1 VKTQVKSAQLL
12 LIILVATAAFCGSR
26 TACAQAPGVTAPA
39 SQAPEVVAPET
50 SQPKGLFINIIEG
63 EGALNDIRTRTA
75 REPIVEVDD
84 ENHKPV
90 AGALVLFAIDNG
102 GSSSPFATFSG
113 VNTVSVSTDASGRAV
128 GRGFQITQHKGPYKI
143 NVRATKGELQ
153 ADSVILQ
160 SNIEVLLSPSGAPT
174 PAVAAAAHHTHWG
187 WIVGGIAAAGAAAGI
202 VIATH
207 SSSSP
212 TTVTPGTGTV
222 GAPAAVGGIRIPLQ
236 GHAR

>member
-1 VKTQVKSAQLL
+1 MKRQVQSAQLL
-12 LIILVATAAFCGSR
+12 LITLAATAALCGSR
-26 TACAQAPGVTAPA
+26 AACAQAPGYTSPTP
-39 SQAPEVVAPET
+39 QAPVVVAPVT
-50 SQPKGLFINIIEG
+50 GQPKALFINIIEG

-102 GSSSPFATFSG
+102 GSGSPFATFSG
-113 VNTVSVSTDASGRAV
+113 ANAVSVQTDAAGRAA
-128 GRGFQITQHKGPYKI
+128 GRGFQVTQRKGPYNIK
-143 NVRATKGELQ
+143 VHVTKGELQ

-160 SNIEVLLSPSGAPT
+160 SNIEVLLSPSGAPA
-174 PAVAAAAHHTHWG
+174 PAVVAAHHAHWG
-187 WIVGGIAAAGAAAGI
+187 WIIGGIAAAGAAAGI

>member
-1 VKTQVKSAQLL
+1 VKTHVKSEQLL
-12 LIILVATAAFCGSR
+12 WIILIATAAFCGSR
-26 TACAQAPGVTAPA
+26 AVRAQAPGVTAPP
-39 SQAPEVVAPET
+39 SQAPEVVAPA
-50 SQPKGLFINIIEG
+50 SAQPKGLFINIIEG

-102 GSSSPFATFSG
+102 GSGSPFATFSG
-113 VNTVSVSTDASGRAV
+113 ANTVSVQTDAAGRAV

-160 SNIEVLLSPSGAPT
+160 SNIEVLLSPSGSPT
-174 PAVAAAAHHTHWG
+174 PAVVAAHHTHWG
-187 WIVGGIAAAGAAAGI
+187 WIIGGIAAAGAATGI

-222 GAPAAVGGIRIPLQ
+222 GAPAVVGGIRIPLQ
-236 GHAR
+236 GHSR

>member
-1 VKTQVKSAQLL
+1 VKTQIKSAQLL
-12 LIILVATAAFCGSR
+12 LIILVATAAFCGSHA
-26 TACAQAPGVTAPA
+26 ACA
-39 SQAPEVVAPET
+39 QAPEVVAPAAG
-50 SQPKGLFINIIEG
+50 QPKALFINIIEG

-113 VNTVSVSTDASGRAV
+113 ANTVSVTTDAAGRAV
-128 GRGFQITQHKGPYKI
+128 GRGFQITQLKGQYKI

-160 SNIEVLLSPSGAPT
+160 TNIEAALSPGGGSTTA
-174 PAVAAAAHHTHWG
+174 AVIAHHHWG
-187 WIVGGIAAAGAAAGI
+187 WIIGGIAAAGAAAGI

>member
-1 VKTQVKSAQLL
+1 VKTQIKPVQLL
-12 LIILVATAAFCGSR
+12 LILLVAAAAFCGSR
-26 TACAQAPGVTAPA
+26 AACAQTPGTDSPA
-39 SQAPEVVAPET
+39 SQAPGSVAVT
-50 SQPKGLFINIIEG
+50 GQPKGLFINIIEG

-90 AGALVLFAIDNG
+90 AGALVLFAVDNG
-102 GSSSPFATFSG
+102 GSGSPFATFSG
-113 VNTVSVSTDASGRAV
+113 ADTVSVTTDSAGRAA
-128 GRGFQITQHKGPYKI
+128 GRGFQITQVKGQYKI

-160 SNIEVLLSPSGAPT
+160 TNIEAALSPGGSPT
-174 PAVAAAAHHTHWG
+174 AAAVIAHHHWG
-187 WIVGGIAAAGAAAGI
+187 WIIGGVAVAGGVVGI

-207 SSSSP
+207 GSSSP

-236 GHAR
+236 GHAH

>member
-1 VKTQVKSAQLL
+1 VKTQIKSAQLL
-12 LIILVATAAFCGSR
+12 LIVLVATAAFCGFR
-26 TACAQAPGVTAPA
+26 TACAQAPGDTPPA
-39 SQAPEVVAPET
+39 SQTPGVVAT
-50 SQPKGLFINIIEG
+50 AQPKGLFINIIEG

-102 GSSSPFATFSG
+102 GSGSPFATFSG
-113 VNTVSVSTDASGRAV
+113 ANSVSVQTDAAGRAA
-128 GRGFQITQHKGPYKI
+128 GRGFQVMQQKGQYKI
-143 NVRATKGELQ
+143 NVHVTKGELQ

-160 SNIEVLLSPSGAPT
+160 TNIEALASPSSAQT
-174 PAVAAAAHHTHWG
+174 TAAMVAHHTHWG
-187 WIVGGIAAAGAAAGI
+187 WIIGGVAAAGAAAGI

-236 GHAR
+236 GHAH

>member
-1 VKTQVKSAQLL
+1 MKTHVKSAQLL
-12 LIILVATAAFCGSR
+12 LIILVATATLWGFR
-26 TACAQAPGVTAPA
+26 VACAQAPGDTPPA
-39 SQAPEVVAPET
+39 SQAPGVAALAT
-50 SQPKGLFINIIEG
+50 GQPKALFINIIEG

-113 VNTVSVSTDASGRAV
+113 ANSVSVTTDSAGRAV
-128 GRGFQITQHKGPYKI
+128 GRGFQITQTKGPYKI
-143 NVRATKGELQ
+143 KVHVSKEQLEAE
-153 ADSVILQ
+153 SVIAE
-160 SNIEVLLSPSGAPT
+160 SNIEAAVSPSGGQTTA
-174 PAVAAAAHHTHWG
+174 AVVAHHHWG
-187 WIVGGIAAAGAAAGI
+187 WIIGGIAAAGAAAGI

-212 TTVTPGTGTV
+212 TTVTPGGGTV
-222 GAPAAVGGIRIPLQ
+222 GAPAAIVGVRIQLH

>member
-1 VKTQVKSAQLL
+1 VKTQIKSAQLL
-12 LIILVATAAFCGSR
+12 LMILIATAALCGFR
-26 TACAQAPGVTAPA
+26 AACAQAPGTTSPA
-39 SQAPEVVAPET
+39 SQAPEAVAAT
-50 SQPKGLFINIIEG
+50 QPKGLFINIIEG

-113 VNTVSVSTDASGRAV
+113 ANTVSVTTDATGRAT
-128 GRGFQITQHKGPYKI
+128 GRGFEVTQHKGQYKI

-160 SNIEVLLSPSGAPT
+160 SNIEALVSSSGGQTTA
-174 PAVAAAAHHTHWG
+174 AVVAHHHWG
-187 WIVGGIAAAGAAAGI
+187 WIIGGVAAAGATAGI

-212 TTVTPGTGTV
+212 TTVTAGTGTV
-222 GAPAAVGGIRIPLQ
+222 GAPAAVGGVRIPLG

>member
-1 VKTQVKSAQLL
+1 MKTQVKSAQLL
-12 LIILVATAAFCGSR
+12 LIILVATAAFCGFR
-26 TACAQAPGVTAPA
+26 AACAQAPGDTSPP
-39 SQAPEVVAPET
+39 SQAPGIAAPAT

-90 AGALVLFAIDNG
+90 AGALVLFAVDNG

-113 VNTVSVSTDASGRAV
+113 ANTVSVQTDAAGRAV
-128 GRGFQITQHKGPYKI
+128 GRGFQVTQQKGQYKI
-143 NVRATKGELQ
+143 NVHVTKGELQ
-153 ADSVILQ
+153 ADSVILE
-160 SNIEVLLSPSGAPT
+160 SNIEALASPSSAQT
-174 PAVAAAAHHTHWG
+174 TAAVVAHHTHWG
-187 WIVGGIAAAGAAAGI
+187 WIIGGIAAAGAATGI

-236 GHAR
+236 GHAH

>member
-1 VKTQVKSAQLL
+1 VKTHVKSAQLL
-12 LIILVATAAFCGSR
+12 LIFLIATAAFCGSR
-26 TACAQAPGVTAPA
+26 AACAQAPETTPPPSQAPA
-39 SQAPEVVAPET
+39 SVAPAT
-50 SQPKGLFINIIEG
+50 GQPKALFINIIEG

-75 REPIVEVDD
+75 REPIVEVED

-102 GSSSPFATFSG
+102 GSSSPFATFNG
-113 VNTVSVSTDASGRAV
+113 ANTLSVETDAAGRAA
-128 GRGFQITQHKGPYKI
+128 GRGFQITQNKGPYKI
-143 NVRATKGELQ
+143 NVHVSKEQLE
-153 ADSVILQ
+153 ADSVIAET
-160 SNIEVLLSPSGAPT
+160 NIEAAVSPGGAQT
-174 PAVAAAAHHTHWG
+174 TAAVVAHHNWI

-222 GAPAAVGGIRIPLQ
+222 GAPAAIGGIRIQLH
-236 GHAR
+236 GHAH

>member
-1 VKTQVKSAQLL
+1 VKTQIKSAQLL
-12 LIILVATAAFCGSR
+12 LIIVVATAAFCGVQA
-26 TACAQAPGVTAPA
+26 ACAQAPGTTSPA
-39 SQAPEVVAPET
+39 SQAPGVVAT
-50 SQPKGLFINIIEG
+50 GQPKGLFINIIEG

-102 GSSSPFATFSG
+102 GSSSPFASFSG
-113 VNTVSVSTDASGRAV
+113 ANTVSVTTDEAGRAV
-128 GRGFQITQHKGPYKI
+128 GRGFQITQHKGQYKI

-160 SNIEVLLSPSGAPT
+160 SNIEALVSSSGGQTTA
-174 PAVAAAAHHTHWG
+174 AVAAHHHWG
-187 WIVGGIAAAGAAAGI
+187 WIIGGVAAAGAAAGI

-222 GAPAAVGGIRIPLQ
+222 GAPAAVGGVLIPLR

>member
-1 VKTQVKSAQLL
+1 VRTQIKSAQLL
-12 LIILVATAAFCGSR
+12 WIILVATAAFCGSR
-26 TACAQAPGVTAPA
+26 AACAQAPGVTAPP
-39 SQAPEVVAPET
+39 SQAPEVVAPA
-50 SQPKGLFINIIEG
+50 SAQPKGLFINIIEG

-102 GSSSPFATFSG
+102 GSGSPFATFSG
-113 VNTVSVSTDASGRAV
+113 ANTISVQTDAAGRAV

-160 SNIEVLLSPSGAPT
+160 SNIEVLLSPSGAQT
-174 PAVAAAAHHTHWG
+174 TAAVVAHHHWG
-187 WIVGGIAAAGAAAGI
+187 WIIGGVAAAGAAAGI
-202 VIATH
+202 LIATH

-222 GAPAAVGGIRIPLQ
+222 GAPAAIGGVRIQLH
-236 GHAR
+236 GHPH

>member
-1 VKTQVKSAQLL
+1 VTTQIKSAQLL
-12 LIILVATAAFCGSR
+12 LIFLVATAALCGFR
-26 TACAQAPGVTAPA
+26 AACAQAPGDTSAA
-39 SQAPEVVAPET
+39 SQAPGVAAPAT
-50 SQPKGLFINIIEG
+50 GQPKGLFINIIEG

-84 ENHKPV
+84 ENHRPV

-102 GSSSPFATFSG
+102 GSGSPFATFSG
-113 VNTVSVSTDASGRAV
+113 ANSVSVQTDAAGRAA
-128 GRGFQITQHKGPYKI
+128 GRGFQVMQQKGQYKI
-143 NVRATKGELQ
+143 NVHVTKGELQ

-160 SNIEVLLSPSGAPT
+160 TNIEALASPSSAQT
-174 PAVAAAAHHTHWG
+174 TAAVVAHHPHWG
-187 WIVGGIAAAGAAAGI
+187 WIIGGIAAAGAAAGI

-222 GAPAAVGGIRIPLQ
+222 GAPAAIGGLRIPL
-236 GHAR
+236 HVH

>member
-1 VKTQVKSAQLL
+1 VKTQIKFALLL
-12 LIILVATAAFCGSR
+12 LIILAAPAAFGAAS
-26 TACAQAPGVTAPA
+26 AQAQETTPPA
-39 SQAPEVVAPET
+39 SQAPGSVTAAT
-50 SQPKGLFINIIEG
+50 GQPKGLFINIIEG

-113 VNTVSVSTDASGRAV
+113 ANTVSVTTDAAGRAA
-128 GRGFQITQHKGPYKI
+128 GRGLQITQLKGQYKI

-160 SNIEVLLSPSGAPT
+160 TNIEAALSSGGASSPA
-174 PAVAAAAHHTHWG
+174 AVAAAHHVHWG
-187 WIVGGIAAAGAAAGI
+187 WIIGGVAVVGGVIGG

-207 SSSSP
+207 GSSSP

-222 GAPAAVGGIRIPLQ
+222 GAPAAVGGIRIQLH
-236 GHAR
+236 GRAR

>member
-1 VKTQVKSAQLL
+1 MKTQIKSAQLL
-12 LIILVATAAFCGSR
+12 LIILVATAAFGGFR
-26 TACAQAPGVTAPA
+26 AACAQAPGTTSSA
-39 SQAPEVVAPET
+39 SQAPGVVAT
-50 SQPKGLFINIIEG
+50 GQPKGLFINIIEG

-102 GSSSPFATFSG
+102 GSSSPFASFSG
-113 VNTVSVSTDASGRAV
+113 ANTVSVTTDEDGRAV
-128 GRGFQITQHKGPYKI
+128 GRGFQVTQHKGQYKI

-160 SNIEVLLSPSGAPT
+160 TNIEVLVSPSGGSTTA
-174 PAVAAAAHHTHWG
+174 AVVAHHHWG
-187 WIVGGIAAAGAAAGI
+187 WIIGGVAVAGGVVGV

-207 SSSSP
+207 GSSSP

-222 GAPAAVGGIRIPLQ
+222 GAPAAVGGVRIPLH

>member
-12 LIILVATAAFCGSR
+12 LIILVATAAFCGFR
-26 TACAQAPGVTAPA
+26 AACAQAPGDTSPP
-39 SQAPEVVAPET
+39 SQAPGIAAPAT
-50 SQPKGLFINIIEG
+50 GQPKGLFINIIEG

-90 AGALVLFAIDNG
+90 AGALVLFAVDNG

-113 VNTVSVSTDASGRAV
+113 ANTVSVQTDAAGRAV
-128 GRGFQITQHKGPYKI
+128 GRGFQVTQQKGQYKI
-143 NVRATKGELQ
+143 NVHVTKGELQ
-153 ADSVILQ
+153 ADSVILE
-160 SNIEVLLSPSGAPT
+160 SNIEALASPSSAQT
-174 PAVAAAAHHTHWG
+174 TAAVVAHHTHWG
-187 WIVGGIAAAGAAAGI
+187 WIIGGIAAAGAATGI

-236 GHAR
+236 GHAH

>member
-12 LIILVATAAFCGSR
+12 LIILVATAAFCGFR
-26 TACAQAPGVTAPA
+26 TTCAQAPGTTSPA
-39 SQAPEVVAPET
+39 SQAPGVVAT
-50 SQPKGLFINIIEG
+50 GQPKGLFINIIEG

-75 REPIVEVDD
+75 REPIVEVED

-102 GSSSPFATFSG
+102 GSGSPFATFSG
-113 VNTVSVSTDASGRAV
+113 ANTFSVQTDVAGRAA
-128 GRGFQITQHKGPYKI
+128 GRGFQVTQQKGQYKI
-143 NVRATKGELQ
+143 NVHATKGELQ

-160 SNIEVLLSPSGAPT
+160 SNIEALASPSSAQT
-174 PAVAAAAHHTHWG
+174 TAAVVAHHPHWG
-187 WIVGGIAAAGAAAGI
+187 WIIGGVAAAGAAAGI

-222 GAPAAVGGIRIPLQ
+222 GAPAAVGGIRIPLH

>member
-1 VKTQVKSAQLL
+1 MKTHIKSEQLL
-12 LIILVATAAFCGSR
+12 LIILVAAAAFGCSR
-26 TACAQAPGVTAPA
+26 AACAQVPENPPPA
-39 SQAPEVVAPET
+39 AQAPPVVAPAT
-50 SQPKGLFINIIEG
+50 AQPKGLFINIIEG

-90 AGALVLFAIDNG
+90 AGVLVLFAIDNG

-113 VNTVSVSTDASGRAV
+113 ANTVSVTTDSAGRAV
-128 GRGFQITQHKGPYKI
+128 GHGFQITQLKGQYKI

-160 SNIEVLLSPSGAPT
+160 TNIEAALSSGGAST
-174 PAVAAAAHHTHWG
+174 PAAVAAAHHVHWG
-187 WIVGGIAAAGAAAGI
+187 WIVGGIAVAGGVVGV

-207 SSSSP
+207 GSSSP

-222 GAPAAVGGIRIPLQ
+222 GAPAAIGGVRIPLR
-236 GHAR
+236 GHAH

>member
-1 VKTQVKSAQLL
+1 MKTQVKPSQLL
-12 LIILVATAAFCGSR
+12 LIVLFATAAFCGFRS
-26 TACAQAPGVTAPA
+26 ACAQAPGDTPPA
-39 SQAPEVVAPET
+39 SQAPGVVAT

-90 AGALVLFAIDNG
+90 AGVLVLFAIDNG
-102 GSSSPFATFSG
+102 GSGSPFATFSG
-113 VNTVSVSTDASGRAV
+113 ANTVSVQTDAAGRAA
-128 GRGFQITQHKGPYKI
+128 GRGFQVMQQKGQYKI
-143 NVRATKGELQ
+143 NVHATKGELQ

-160 SNIEVLLSPSGAPT
+160 TNIEALASPTSAQT
-174 PAVAAAAHHTHWG
+174 TAAVVAHHPHWG
-187 WIVGGIAAAGAAAGI
+187 WIIGGVAAAGAAAGI

-222 GAPAAVGGIRIPLQ
+222 GAPAAIGGIRIPLQ
-236 GHAR
+236 GHAH

>member
-1 VKTQVKSAQLL
+1 VKTQIKSAQLL
-12 LIILVATAAFCGSR
+12 SIILVATAAFCGFR
-26 TACAQAPGVTAPA
+26 AACAQTPGTTSPA
-39 SQAPEVVAPET
+39 SQAPGVVA
-50 SQPKGLFINIIEG
+50 SGQPKGLFINIIEG

-102 GSSSPFATFSG
+102 GSSSPFASFSG
-113 VNTVSVSTDASGRAV
+113 ANTVSVTTDEAGRAV
-128 GRGFQITQHKGPYKI
+128 GRGFQVTQHKGQYKI
-143 NVRATKGELQ
+143 NVRANKGELQ

-160 SNIEVLLSPSGAPT
+160 ANIEVLVSPSGAPT
-174 PAVAAAAHHTHWG
+174 AAAVVAHHHWG
-187 WIVGGIAAAGAAAGI
+187 WIIGGIAAAGAAAGI

-222 GAPAAVGGIRIPLQ
+222 GAPAAVGGVRIPLG

>member
-1 VKTQVKSAQLL
+1 MKKQGKSAQLL
-12 LIILVATAAFCGSR
+12 LIILVAIAAFCGSR
-26 TACAQAPGVTAPA
+26 AVCGQAPGYTSPTPQAPA
-39 SQAPEVVAPET
+39 VVEPAT
-50 SQPKGLFINIIEG
+50 GRPKALFINIIEG

-102 GSSSPFATFSG
+102 GSGSPFATFSG
-113 VNTVSVSTDASGRAV
+113 ANTLAVQTDAAGRAV
-128 GRGFQITQHKGPYKI
+128 ARGFQVTQHKGPYKI

-160 SNIEVLLSPSGAPT
+160 SNIEVLFSPSGAPA
-174 PAVAAAAHHTHWG
+174 PAAVGAAHHAHWG
-187 WIVGGIAAAGAAAGI
+187 WIIGGIAAAGAAAGI

-207 SSSSP
+207 GSSSP
-212 TTVTPGTGTV
+212 TTVTPGSGTV
-222 GAPAAVGGIRIPLQ
+222 GAPAAIGGIRIPLH
-236 GHAR
+236 GHAH

>member
-1 VKTQVKSAQLL
+1 VKTQIKSAQRP
-12 LIILVATAAFCGSR
+12 LIVLFAAAAFCCSGA
-26 TACAQAPGVTAPA
+26 ACAQAPENPPSA
-39 SQAPEVVAPET
+39 SQAQGNLTAAAG
-50 SQPKGLFINIIEG
+50 QPKGLYISIIEG

-90 AGALVLFAIDNG
+90 AGVLVLFAIDNG

-113 VNTVSVSTDASGRAV
+113 ANTVSVTTDAAGRAA
-128 GRGFQITQHKGPYKI
+128 GRGFQITQFKGQYKI

-160 SNIEVLLSPSGAPT
+160 TNIEAALSSGGTST
-174 PAVAAAAHHTHWG
+174 PAAVAATHHLHWG
-187 WIVGGIAAAGAAAGI
+187 WIIGGVAVAGGVVGV

-207 SSSSP
+207 GSSSP

-222 GAPAAVGGIRIPLQ
+222 GAPAAIGGIRIPLH

>member
-1 VKTQVKSAQLL
+1 MKTQIKSAQLL
-12 LIILVATAAFCGSR
+12 LIVLVAAAAFCGSR
-26 TACAQAPGVTAPA
+26 AARAQAQETTPPA
-39 SQAPEVVAPET
+39 SQAPGSVTSAT

-90 AGALVLFAIDNG
+90 AGVLVLFAIDNG

-113 VNTVSVSTDASGRAV
+113 ANTVSVTTDAAGRAA
-128 GRGFQITQHKGPYKI
+128 GRGFQVTQVKGQYQI

-160 SNIEVLLSPSGAPT
+160 TNIEAALSTSGASSPA
-174 PAVAAAAHHTHWG
+174 AVAAAHHLHWG
-187 WIVGGIAAAGAAAGI
+187 WIIGGVAVAGGVI
-202 VIATH
+202 GVVIATH
-207 SSSSP
+207 GSSSP

-222 GAPAAVGGIRIPLQ
+222 GAPAAIGGVRIPLH

>member
-1 VKTQVKSAQLL
+1 MKTKIKSAQLL

-26 TACAQAPGVTAPA
+26 AACA
-39 SQAPEVVAPET
+39 QAPEVVAPAAG
-50 SQPKGLFINIIEG
+50 QPKALFINIIEG

-102 GSSSPFATFSG
+102 GNSSPFATFSG
-113 VNTVSVSTDASGRAV
+113 ANSVSVETDAAGRAA
-128 GRGFQITQHKGPYKI
+128 GRGFQITQNKGPYKI
-143 NVRATKGELQ
+143 NVHVSKEQLE
-153 ADSVILQ
+153 ADGVIAV
-160 SNIEVLLSPSGAPT
+160 SNIEAAVSPGGVQTTA
-174 PAVAAAAHHTHWG
+174 AVVAHHHWG
-187 WIVGGIAAAGAAAGI
+187 WIIGGIAAAGAAAGI

-222 GAPAAVGGIRIPLQ
+222 GAPAAIGGIRIPLH
-236 GHAR
+236 GHAH

>member
-1 VKTQVKSAQLL
+1 MKTQIKSAQLL
-12 LIILVATAAFCGSR
+12 LIVLVAAATFCGSR
-26 TACAQAPGVTAPA
+26 AACAQAQETTPPA
-39 SQAPEVVAPET
+39 SQAPGSVTPAT
-50 SQPKGLFINIIEG
+50 GQPKGLFINIIEG

-90 AGALVLFAIDNG
+90 AGVLVLFAVDNG

-113 VNTVSVSTDASGRAV
+113 ANTVSVTTDAAGRAA
-128 GRGFQITQHKGPYKI
+128 GRGFQVTQVKGQYKI

-160 SNIEVLLSPSGAPT
+160 TNIEAALSSGGASSPA
-174 PAVAAAAHHTHWG
+174 AVAAAHHAHWG
-187 WIVGGIAAAGAAAGI
+187 WIIGGVAVAGGVVGV

-207 SSSSP
+207 GSSSP

-222 GAPAAVGGIRIPLQ
+222 GAPAAIGGVRIPLH
-236 GHAR
+236 GRAR